1 MGGVFVLVHGAFD
14 GGWIWR
20 RVAARL
26 RAKGH
31 EVWTPTLTGSGERFH
46 LLTRETGLS
55 THVADITALLE
66 HEDLHDVVLVGHS
79 YGGAVVTAVAD
90 KASARIAKLV
100 YLDASALSSGQAA
113 SGAFA
118 EGTADALAAMG
129 KSTQWLLPPLPLSA
143 LEVHDAADVAWIEP
157 RRHAHPLR
165 SLHEP
170 LHLTPGVLERMP
182 TTYVQCTRHAG
193 LAALFGVDPLAPFVD
208 RARSLGWR
216 HETIDAGH
224 AVMVT
229 HPERVAELLASH
241 A

>member
-1 MGGVFVLVHGAFD
+1 MRRAFVLVHGAFD

-20 RVAARL
+20 RVATRL
-26 RAKGH
+26 RSRGH

-55 THVADITALLE
+55 THVKDVTSLLE

-90 KASARIAKLV
+90 AAPARVGKLV
-100 YLDASALSSGQAA
+100 YLDASALANGQAA

-118 EGTADALAAMG
+118 EGTEDALAAMSR
-129 KSTQWLLPPLPLSA
+129 STEWLLPPLPLAA
-143 LEVHDAADVAWIEP
+143 LEVHDAADVAWVEP
-157 RRHAHPLR
+157 RRHPHPLR

-170 LHLTPGVLERMP
+170 LHLTPGVLDRIP

-193 LAALFGVDPLAPFVD
+193 LVALFGVDPLAPFVD
-208 RARSLGWR
+208 RAKTLGWR
-216 HETIDAGH
+216 HETMDAGH
-224 AVMVT
+224 AAMVT
-229 HPERVAELLASH
+229 HPEPVAELLASH
-241 A
+241 G